1 MIGEQHGAQL
11 GEFLA
16 ADPRA
21 RELASLRRREP
32 LNHNR
37 RCLSS
42 LGRGGD
48 AGTLALTALYASAG
62 DPKFHKAAVRWLAR
76 FALEADRVTL
86 ADLELTA
93 VSLAALPARGEP
105 VLQVLLGLLRDR

>member
-21 RELASLRRREP
+21 RELASLRKREP

-37 RCLSS
+37 RCLSLVCAS
-42 LGRGGD
+42 EVGGRNRDQGRGSHEP
-48 AGTLALTALYASAG
+48 L
-62 DPKFHKAAVRWLAR
+62 
-76 FALEADRVTL
+76 
-86 ADLELTA
+86 A
-93 VSLAALPARGEP
+93 VSQKTEQDL
-105 VLQVLLGLLRDR
+105 